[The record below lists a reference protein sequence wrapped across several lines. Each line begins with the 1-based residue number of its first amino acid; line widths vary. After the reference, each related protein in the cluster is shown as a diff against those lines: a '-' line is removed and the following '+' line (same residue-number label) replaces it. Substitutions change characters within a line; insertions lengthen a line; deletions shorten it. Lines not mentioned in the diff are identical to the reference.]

1 MLPTSLPVELEPRVI
16 PAAPPQPAP
25 LNDLGTMLS
34 PSQVRTFRDCGAKW
48 YYKYAL
54 GLPDPPNGS
63 LVRGRVVHQMA
74 EAFFRAKLD
83 GGSPDPDDLQA
94 CFEDAWDREA
104 AGAAFGAE
112 EDVDLLKRQAA
123 MLTRKYLDEVAPE
136 IEPAALELSV
146 QGVGVPVRGFVDLLD
161 TSGRVI
167 DLKTAARKPT
177 GVSGDYAFQAGHLP
191 PALPGCQRQSTRRY
205 PGGHQEPPTG
215 HAGVHGLA
223 GGSEAHREAVS
234 VAAGGDA
241 GGHLPAQPVIEPVLV
256 QALCLCRG
264 MRSRIW
270 RQRQGRRGRPGI
282 VQRGIPAD
290 LGLIA

>member
-1 MLPTSLPVELEPRVI
+1 MLPSLPVELEPRVI
-16 PAAPPQPAP
+16 PAALPQPAH
-25 LNDLGTMLS
+25 LNDLGTVLS
-34 PSQVRTFRDCGAKW
+34 PSQVRTFRDCSAKW

-94 CFEDAWDREA
+94 SFEQAWDREA
-104 AGAAFGAE
+104 AGAAFGAD

-123 MLTRKYLDEVAPE
+123 ILTRKYLDEVAPE

-146 QGVGVPVRGFVDLLD
+146 QGVIGDVPLRGFVDLLD

-177 GVSGDYAFQAGHLP
+177 GVSADYAFQVATYARLC
-191 PALPGCQRQSTRRY
+191 PGASGKARIDTLVVT
-205 PGGHQEPPTG
+205 QEYT
-215 HAGVHGLA
+215 
-223 GGSEAHREAVS
+223 VS
-234 VAAGGDA
+234 
-241 GGHLPAQPVIEPVLV
+241 
-256 QALCLCRG
+256 
-264 MRSRIW
+264 
-270 RQRQGRRGRPGI
+270 
-282 VQRGIPAD
+282 PAD
-290 LGLIA
+290 LKMTVKLYPLVREAMREGIYLPNRSSNLCSFKQCSFAAECEGEFGGRVKGAEEDPT

>member
-1 MLPTSLPVELEPRVI
+1 MLPSLPIDPEPRVI
-16 PAAPPQPAP
+16 PAALPQPAP
-25 LNDLGTMLS
+25 LNDFGGVLS

-94 CFEDAWDREA
+94 YFEDAWDREA
-104 AGAAFGAE
+104 AGAAFGAD

-136 IEPAALELSV
+136 IEPAALELPV
-146 QGVGVPVRGFVDLLD
+146 QGVIGGVAVRGFVDLLD

-177 GVSGDYAFQAGHLP
+177 GVSADYAFQLGTYARLCPGANGKARVDTLVATKSPQVVTQEYTVSAADLKMTEKLYPLVREAMCEGIYLP
-191 PALPGCQRQSTRRY
+191 NRSSNLCSYKHCVFAPMCESEF
-205 PGGHQEPPTG
+205 GGH
-215 HAGVHGLA
+215 VK
-223 GGSEAHREAVS
+223 GGEEDSA
-234 VAAGGDA
+234 
-241 GGHLPAQPVIEPVLV
+241 
-256 QALCLCRG
+256 
-264 MRSRIW
+264 
-270 RQRQGRRGRPGI
+270 
-282 VQRGIPAD
+282 
-290 LGLIA
+290 

>member
-1 MLPTSLPVELEPRVI
+1 MLPSLPVELEPRVI
-16 PAAPPQPAP
+16 PAALPQPAH
-25 LNDLGTMLS
+25 LNDLGTVLS
-34 PSQVRTFRDCGAKW
+34 PSQVRTFRDCSAKW

-94 CFEDAWDREA
+94 SFEQAWDREA
-104 AGAAFGAE
+104 AGAAFGAD

-123 MLTRKYLDEVAPE
+123 ILTRKYLDEVAPE

-146 QGVGVPVRGFVDLLD
+146 QGVIGDVPLRGFVDLLD

-177 GVSGDYAFQAGHLP
+177 GVGADYAFQVATYARLC
-191 PALPGCQRQSTRRY
+191 PGASGKARIDTLVATKSPQVVT
-205 PGGHQEPPTG
+205 QEYT
-215 HAGVHGLA
+215 
-223 GGSEAHREAVS
+223 VS
-234 VAAGGDA
+234 
-241 GGHLPAQPVIEPVLV
+241 
-256 QALCLCRG
+256 
-264 MRSRIW
+264 
-270 RQRQGRRGRPGI
+270 
-282 VQRGIPAD
+282 PAD
-290 LGLIA
+290 LKMTVKLYPLVREAMREGIYLPNRSSNLCSFKQCSFAAECEGEFGGRVKGAEEDPT

>member
-1 MLPTSLPVELEPRVI
+1 VEPRVI
-16 PAAPPQPAP
+16 PAALPQPAP
-25 LNDLGTMLS
+25 LNDFGGVLS

-83 GGSPDPDDLQA
+83 GGSPGSRRSAASFDQ
-94 CFEDAWDREA
+94 AWDTAA
-104 AGAAFGAE
+104 AGAAFGAD

-146 QGVGVPVRGFVDLLD
+146 QGVIGGVAVRGFVDLLD
-161 TSGRVI
+161 TSGRII

-177 GVSGDYAFQAGHLP
+177 GVSADYAFQVATYGSFARGPTGRRAWIPWWP
-191 PALPGCQRQSTRRY
+191 PKA
-205 PGGHQEPPTG
+205 PGGY
-215 HAGVHGLA
+215 AGVHGLA
-223 GGSEAHREAVS
+223 GGSEDDGEAVS
-234 VAAGGDA
+234 VGAGGDA
-241 GGHLPAQPVIEPVLV
+241 
-256 QALCLCRG
+256 
-264 MRSRIW
+264 
-270 RQRQGRRGRPGI
+270 
-282 VQRGIPAD
+282 RGIYLPNRSSNLCSYKHCAFAAVCESEFGGRVKGGEED
-290 LGLIA
+290 LA

>member
-1 MLPTSLPVELEPRVI
+1 MEPRVI
-16 PAAPPQPAP
+16 PAAAPTQPAT
-25 LNDLGTMLS
+25 LNDFGTVLS

-94 CFEDAWDREA
+94 SFEEAWDREA
-104 AGAAFGAE
+104 AGAAFGAD

-136 IEPAALELSV
+136 IEPAALELAV
-146 QGVGVPVRGFVDLLD
+146 QGVIGGVPVRGFVDLLD

-177 GVSGDYAFQAGHLP
+177 GVNVDYAFQVATYRQLC
-191 PALPGCQRQSTRRY
+191 PGANGKARVDTLVATKSPQVVT
-205 PGGHQEPPTG
+205 QEYT
-215 HAGVHGLA
+215 
-223 GGSEAHREAVS
+223 VS
-234 VAAGGDA
+234 
-241 GGHLPAQPVIEPVLV
+241 
-256 QALCLCRG
+256 
-264 MRSRIW
+264 
-270 RQRQGRRGRPGI
+270 
-282 VQRGIPAD
+282 PAD
-290 LGLIA
+290 LKMTEKLYPLVREAMREGIYLPNRSSNNLCSYKNCSFAAVCETEFGGRVKGGEDE